1 VDRRDDARH
10 QEECIMRG
18 RRPAGPE
25 VVDHLAGSDQAKE
38 RLKVVLQTLAGQCRV
53 QEACQRL
60 GISEPRFHQL
70 RQQMLE
76 AALAGLEPQPAGRKP
91 APPLSPEQLELAK
104 LAEELAAK
112 DVELRAAQARAEI
125 AVTLPRLAT
134 EPVEPEKKTTPAERA
149 RLRRKHGK
157 KKRS

>member
-1 VDRRDDARH
+1 
-10 QEECIMRG
+10 MRG
-18 RRPAGPE
+18 RRPSGPE
-25 VVDHLAGSDQAKE
+25 YVDHLAGSDQAKE
-38 RLKVVLQTLAGQCRV
+38 RLKVVLETLAGKCRV

-91 APPLSPEQLELAK
+91 APPPSPEQLELAK
-104 LAEELAAK
+104 LAKELEAKAA
-112 DVELRAAQARAEI
+112 ELQATQVRAEV
-125 AVTLPRLAT
+125 AVTLPRVADAPTDL
-134 EPVEPEKKTTPAERA
+134 EKKTTPAQRA
-149 RLRRKHGK
+149 KLRRQRGK

>member
-1 VDRRDDARH
+1 
-10 QEECIMRG
+10 MRG

-25 VVDHLAGSDQAKE
+25 CVDHLAGSDQAKE
-38 RLKVVLQTLAGQCRV
+38 RLKVVLETLAGKCRV

-91 APPLSPEQLELAK
+91 APPPSPEQIQWAALAN
-104 LAEELAAK
+104 ELAAK

-125 AVTLPRLAT
+125 ALTLPRLVA
-134 EPVEPEKKTTPAERA
+134 PEKKPTPAERA

>member
-1 VDRRDDARH
+1 
-10 QEECIMRG
+10 MRG

-25 VVDHLAGSDQAKE
+25 YVEQLTGSKQAKS

-91 APPLSPEQLELAK
+91 ALPPSPEQLQLAQ

-125 AVTLPRLAT
+125 AVTLPRLSS
-134 EPVEPEKKTTPAERA
+134 EPVSPEKKTTPAQRA
-149 RLRRKHGK
+149 RQRRQHGK